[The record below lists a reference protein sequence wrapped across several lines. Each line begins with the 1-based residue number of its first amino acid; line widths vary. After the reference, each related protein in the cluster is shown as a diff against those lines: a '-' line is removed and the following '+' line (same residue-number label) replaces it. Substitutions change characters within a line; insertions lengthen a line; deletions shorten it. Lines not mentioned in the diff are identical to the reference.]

1 MGLVQSQAM
10 NALQLVQQNF
20 SLLKMGGQ
28 FLVVDEGELT
38 QYRLGTIDQELNFYN
53 ERNSKILIERFLT
66 NQPVPGIPKQVFLQ
80 YLNDPNTHV
89 YDEIKFHPKKQP
101 RNILNL
107 WVPPTI
113 EPIDTPYHEIVDF
126 LFSVIASNDRIIFE
140 YLRVLRLERRDGG
153 ARVSR
158 ATTHAFRSTTPN
170 ARG

>member
-66 NQPVPGIPKQVFLQ
+66 NQPVPGIPKQVF
-80 YLNDPNTHV
+80 
-89 YDEIKFHPKKQP
+89 F
-101 RNILNL
+101 
-107 WVPPTI
+107 TI
-113 EPIDTPYHEIVDF
+113 PE
-126 LFSVIASNDRIIFE
+126 
-140 YLRVLRLERRDGG
+140 
-153 ARVSR
+153 
-158 ATTHAFRSTTPN
+158 
-170 ARG
+170 